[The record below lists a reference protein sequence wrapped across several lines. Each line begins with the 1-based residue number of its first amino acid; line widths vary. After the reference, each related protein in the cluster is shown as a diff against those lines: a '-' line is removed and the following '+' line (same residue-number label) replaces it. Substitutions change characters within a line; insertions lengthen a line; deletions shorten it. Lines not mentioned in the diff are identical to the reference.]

1 LNACGVRDMTDEQ
14 NKLYFLIGEIKAGV
28 QELKES
34 HINTQTELKCL
45 RNEMMSLQMRT
56 NGIKPVLSGAG
67 LGGLFGAAAAYIT
80 KYLM

>member
-1 LNACGVRDMTDEQ
+1 MNDDQ
-14 NKLYFLIGEIKAGV
+14 NKLYFLIGEIKSGV

-34 HINTQTELKCL
+34 HINTQSELKCL
-45 RNEMMSLQMRT
+45 RNEMTRLQMKT